1 VASVGTSGQGSRG
14 LIGAPPSIVRGGV
27 VKRGLNRF
35 EFKWIQTNF
44 NSLQTLTNQKNDV
57 TLLGK
62 IEIKYGFEGFEEL
75 NNFLDRNF
83 FRFNLGFE

>member
-1 VASVGTSGQGSRG
+1 VGTSGQGSRG
-14 LIGAPPSIVRGGV
+14 LIGAPPPSIVRGSV
-27 VKRGLNRF
+27 VKRGLNQF
-35 EFKWIQTNF
+35 EFKWIQTHF
-44 NSLQTLTNQKNDV
+44 NSLQTLTNPKNDV